1 MQTIKRKSILRVADG
16 YGFHPISKFG
26 KRSIPELTGCMLVV
40 MGRLEDIPADYEGRL
55 GVPVFLKNLS
65 NKNDLTEPPM
75 PCAWR

>member
-1 MQTIKRKSILRVADG
+1 MRCGAC
-16 YGFHPISKFG
+16 
-26 KRSIPELTGCMLVV
+26 GCMLVV
-40 MGRLEDIPADYEGRL
+40 MGRLEDIPADYEGRLEDVPADYEGRL

>member
-1 MQTIKRKSILRVADG
+1 MDSKALLSLNHLSVWYTK
-16 YGFHPISKFG
+16 HPG
-26 KRSIPELTGCMLVV
+26 VDRMRCGACGCMLVV

>member
-1 MQTIKRKSILRVADG
+1 MRCGAC
-16 YGFHPISKFG
+16 
-26 KRSIPELTGCMLVV
+26 GCMPVV

-55 GVPVFLKNLS
+55 GVPVFFEKDLS

>member
-1 MQTIKRKSILRVADG
+1 MVAGLRRFD
-16 YGFHPISKFG
+16 
-26 KRSIPELTGCMLVV
+26 LVDALCV
-40 MGRLEDIPADYEGRL
+40 GRLEDIPADYEGRL

>member
-1 MQTIKRKSILRVADG
+1 MRCGAC
-16 YGFHPISKFG
+16 
-26 KRSIPELTGCMLVV
+26 GCMPVV
-40 MGRLEDIPADYEGRL
+40 MGRLEDIPADYKGRL